1 MNCVLPAAMQKPYRI
16 LKNRMYVIHMQKL
29 NRKLLDQNT
38 TWFDDCLKDDDIYMI
53 TDAFGGVLIKD
64 YRYSYPIWIEGK
76 SRADIGCKKD
86 NALKLIDLYVSP

>member
-1 MNCVLPAAMQKPYRI
+1 MAEIKIYNS
-16 LKNRMYVIHMQKL
+16 LKCRLETINFEFT
-29 NRKLLDQNT
+29 DQNT
-38 TWFDDCLKDDDIYMI
+38 TWFDDCLNDDDIYMI

-76 SRADIGCKKD
+76 SRADIGYKKD

>member
-1 MNCVLPAAMQKPYRI
+1 MAEIKIYNS
-16 LKNRMYVIHMQKL
+16 LKCRLETINFEFT
-29 NRKLLDQNT
+29 DQNT

-64 YRYSYPIWIEGK
+64 YRYSYPIWIDGK